1 MVSTKEEYA
10 QTAREIFAYVLR
22 DMTSARGGFYS
33 AEDADSEGEEGKF
46 YLWTCDEIKRILNP
60 DEADLFIKVFD
71 IKDDGNFKD
80 EVAGRETGRN
90 IPHLTKSFAEIGAEL
105 DEPIPELQKHLESI
119 RQKLFKYRDKRVH
132 PQKDDKILTD
142 WNGLMV
148 AALAKGARVFEEPG
162 YAGAAKS
169 ASYFILN
176 NMTTHNGRLLHR
188 YRDGESALP
197 AHIDDYAFL
206 IWGMLELY
214 ETTFELYYLI
224 KAMELNE
231 LLIKYFWDDKNGGFY
246 FTAGDSEN
254 LLVRQ
259 KGIYDG
265 AIPSGNSVAMLN
277 LLRLG
282 RLSANPDLEQKA
294 AQIGRAFFE
303 NVRQSPSA
311 YTQLMIAVDFATG
324 PSYEIA
330 IVGDPAADDT
340 RGMLRAIQ
348 RRFIPN
354 RALILLSPELDYSDI
369 KRIIPFTEQM
379 SSIEGKATAYV
390 CQNYNCK
397 LPTTDINTMLRLL
410 GAN

>member
-1 MVSTKEEYA
+1 MKSNGYSIRTKP
-10 QTAREIFAYVLR
+10 ICLLR
-22 DMTSARGGFYS
+22 YS
-33 AEDADSEGEEGKF
+33 ISK
-46 YLWTCDEIKRILNP
+46 T
-60 DEADLFIKVFD
+60 
-71 IKDDGNFKD
+71 DGNFTD
-80 EVAGRETGRN
+80 EVAGRKTGRN
-90 IPHLTKSFAEIGAEL
+90 IPHLVKSLAEIGSEL
-105 DEPIPELQKHLESI
+105 NEPMPELQKRLESI
-119 RQKLFKYRDKRVH
+119 RQKLFEYRDKRVH

-148 AALAKGARVFEEPG
+148 AALAKGARVFNEPS
-162 YAGAAKS
+162 YASAAKRTVD
-169 ASYFILN
+169 FILN
-176 NMTTHNGRLLHR
+176 NMVTPNGRLLHR
-188 YRDGESALP
+188 YRDSEAAIP

-231 LLIKYFWDDKNGGFY
+231 HLIEHFWDDKNGGFY
-246 FTAGDSEN
+246 FTAEDGEN

-259 KGIYDG
+259 KEIYDG

-303 NVRQSPSA
+303 SVRQSPSA
-311 YTQLMIAVDFATG
+311 YTQLMTAIDFAVG
-324 PSYEIA
+324 PSYEIV
-330 IVGDPAADDT
+330 IVGDPGADDT
-340 RGMLRAIQ
+340 REMLQAIH

-354 RALILLSPELDYSDI
+354 KVLILLSPEPSDSDI
-369 KRIIPFTEQM
+369 KRIIPFTGQM

-390 CQNYNCK
+390 CHNYNCK
-397 LPTTDINTMLRLL
+397 LPTTDIDTMLRLL
-410 GAN
+410 DAN